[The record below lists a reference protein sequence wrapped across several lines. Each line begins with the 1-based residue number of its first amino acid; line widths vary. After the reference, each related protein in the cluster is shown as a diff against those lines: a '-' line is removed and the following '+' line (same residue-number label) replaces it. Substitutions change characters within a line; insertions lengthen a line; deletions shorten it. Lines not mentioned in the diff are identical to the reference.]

1 MITDDGLPSS
11 GQSQWL
17 QERGNQ
23 HPRLVTTWLSR
34 LARSSPELALQVL
47 DKLWASRMEVNV
59 FHLNAVCAGGARSWH
74 WPTVLF
80 AKMADMAVEADTV
93 SFNSAIVAFKR
104 CTLWLQALS
113 WFGSVRAVGA
123 WPDETSYSAA
133 ITACETNLMWR
144 LSVALLSEL
153 SQSLAP
159 NAICW
164 SAEISL
170 AATCAKWVLATSCLR
185 RMGDSF
191 VRPDK
196 FSLSASIAACGKCFL
211 WQFGIINF
219 AAISAASESP
229 DVVACNSAIKA
240 CGEAGGWPMAIA
252 FTGLIRRSRTSLD
265 QIGVTSMLDSLKSSD
280 DRHLWEQ
287 ALCLQM
293 TVTRTR
299 LRTDQVSCSALMQ
312 QCSKCAAWQ
321 QSTYLFCDMQRSKI
335 SVDETCYGTFVT
347 IAAKGKEWRMCLS
360 AVNQHDPT
368 MPSLNACHATAL
380 SCSKAGSWWAG
391 LHVLNSVGPCGLR
404 LDCMSRSG
412 AVVCMERGSKWDLGL
427 SLTREKGG
435 WDGGLVAAAAV
446 ASASV
451 SRWGTAFAILE
462 SNHHLAAKIDIMA
475 LNTVLKTCAAKLGK
489 WPAAVACVQS
499 FHTKRCSPH
508 VSSIAACEAQLWAAA
523 LSDCF
528 GQRLAGRAEVA
539 AEKVAKTLA
548 ETSQWSISI
557 QIFKGLNSRA
567 ERSPS
572 FACLVYSI
580 AGRWQKAISAARML
594 SISNET
600 EASARVSCNTCM
612 SACGKAEEW
621 LQAVAALQAL
631 LSGRMEM
638 DIVSVNAGINACR
651 IGGCWQGSIFFLAA
665 LSHSGLVADTFTP
678 TATIGSVAAVG
689 KWEQGLVSMERMKQV
704 WQSATALGATISG
717 CASAVQW
724 AKALNLCRWQEG
736 NLASYSA
743 AMSACEKNGLWQ
755 KSLSLLQRISDVALC
770 ADLIAFDAAVAVFAK
785 AEQSFSLH

>member
-47 DKLWASRMEVNV
+47 DKLWALRMEVNV

-196 FSLSASIAACGKCFL
+196 FSLSASISACGKCFL
-211 WQFGIINF
+211 WQFGIIHF

-368 MPSLNACHATAL
+368 MPSFECMPCNCSLLLKSGELVGGAARAELRGPVRIAL
-380 SCSKAGSWWAG
+380 G
-391 LHVLNSVGPCGLR
+391 LHESEWRRGVYGERIQVGL
-404 LDCMSRSG
+404 G
-412 AVVCMERGSKWDLGL
+412 AFLE
-427 SLTREKGG
+427 TREKGG
-435 WDGGLVAAAAV
+435 WDGEGLVAAAAV

-462 SNHHLAAKIDIMA
+462 SNHHLAAKIDIIA

-572 FACLVYSI
+572 LACLVYSI
-580 AGRWQKAISAARML
+580 AGRWQKAISAASML

-600 EASARVSCNTCM
+600 SARVSCNTCI

-631 LSGRMEM
+631 RSGRMEM

>member
-47 DKLWASRMEVNV
+47 DKLWALRMEVNV

-144 LSVALLSEL
+144 
-153 SQSLAP
+153 
-159 NAICW
+159 
-164 SAEISL
+164 
-170 AATCAKWVLATSCLR
+170 
-185 RMGDSF
+185 
-191 VRPDK
+191 
-196 FSLSASIAACGKCFL
+196 
-211 WQFGIINF
+211 
-219 AAISAASESP
+219 
-229 DVVACNSAIKA
+229 
-240 CGEAGGWPMAIA
+240 
-252 FTGLIRRSRTSLD
+252 
-265 QIGVTSMLDSLKSSD
+265 
-280 DRHLWEQ
+280 
-287 ALCLQM
+287 
-293 TVTRTR
+293 
-299 LRTDQVSCSALMQ
+299 
-312 QCSKCAAWQ
+312 
-321 QSTYLFCDMQRSKI
+321 
-335 SVDETCYGTFVT
+335 
-347 IAAKGKEWRMCLS
+347 
-360 AVNQHDPT
+360 
-368 MPSLNACHATAL
+368 
-380 SCSKAGSWWAG
+380 
-391 LHVLNSVGPCGLR
+391 HVLNSVGPCGLR

-435 WDGGLVAAAAV
+435 WDGEGLVAAAAV

-462 SNHHLAAKIDIMA
+462 SNHHLAAKIDIIA

-572 FACLVYSI
+572 LACLVYSI
-580 AGRWQKAISAARML
+580 AGRWQKAISAASML

-600 EASARVSCNTCM
+600 SARVSCNTCI

-631 LSGRMEM
+631 RSGRMEM